1 MKDQKSMIIFFDNYM
16 NKLDNVYEHLS
27 QEINLSNLISKI
39 YLKFFN
45 NVCQHQSHYLVN
57 KSAERKILY
66 FLNIFKY

>member
-39 YLKFFN
+39 YLKFFKL
-45 NVCQHQSHYLVN
+45 CTSTSMALLR
-57 KSAERKILY
+57 E
-66 FLNIFKY
+66 